1 MTREQIRNLPV
12 QEESLEIELGSEELR
27 NASRPRISPAP
38 AEPTRGGSGQSPAVI
53 AGASTAVIVAACAGV
68 WALNA
73 ESPREIPPPPPE
85 PLAAVVET
93 PAAEAPLIPEGPPV
107 RIRNPFDK
115 SEVFEFPPG
124 TSEEDAHAKVADA
137 LMQRAM
143 ERQALL
149 ATRPAKRKRAAE
161 QPTRNASQ
169 RRRV

>member
-1 MTREQIRNLPV
+1 MTKEQIRNLPA

-27 NASRPRISPAP
+27 NVSRPRISPAP
-38 AEPTRGGSGQSPAVI
+38 AEPTREGSGQSPAVI
-53 AGASTAVIVAACAGV
+53 AGASSAVIVAACAGV

-73 ESPREIPPPPPE
+73 DSPREIPPPPPE
-85 PLAAVVET
+85 PLAAVEAS
-93 PAAEAPLIPEGPPV
+93 AAEAPAIPEGPPV

-149 ATRPAKRKRAAE
+149 DTRPAKRKRSAQ
-161 QPTRNASQ
+161 QPAPHASQ
-169 RRRV
+169 RKRV